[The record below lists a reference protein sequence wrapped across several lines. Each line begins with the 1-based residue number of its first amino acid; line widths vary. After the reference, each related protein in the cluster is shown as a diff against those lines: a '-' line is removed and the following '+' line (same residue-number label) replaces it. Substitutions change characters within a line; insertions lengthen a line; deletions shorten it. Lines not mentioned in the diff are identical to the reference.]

1 MEIRETSA
9 VDLENIMSLWND
21 GNVMKYVGFPN
32 GIGVDMKYLIKWL
45 KWVINK
51 PSRCHYSIYNEGVY
65 CGETFYNVD
74 ENGYASMDI
83 KLSSES
89 RQMGLGTAALTY
101 AINIAFEEGGAKVVY
116 VDPNTE
122 NLAALKLYEKLGFVE
137 KSVPDGI
144 KADDTYREIRVEDWV
159 KKEL

>member
-1 MEIRETSA
+1 
-9 VDLENIMSLWND
+9 
-21 GNVMKYVGFPN
+21 
-32 GIGVDMKYLIKWL
+32 
-45 KWVINK
+45 
-51 PSRCHYSIYNEGVY
+51 
-65 CGETFYNVD
+65 
-74 ENGYASMDI
+74 MDI
-83 KLSSES
+83 KLNSES

-122 NLAALKLYEKLGFVE
+122 NLAALKLYEKLGFVK